1 MPTAH
6 PTPRHGTTA
15 RYRRGCKCER
25 CRSAN
30 AKAKSRQ
37 RARAKQRGATPILS
51 LVGDV
56 QIGTTPEPVAPVADS
71 RPEKRHVPAYGAMEK
86 SVSDDLASYDHDR
99 PFFNTLKAA
108 ALALAREIDD
118 IDSRTSKA
126 PLVKQLVDVV
136 REIKGKDADD
146 GQSLDQFLFGDIGNP
161 VVVAAPKGRNKA

>member
-1 MPTAH
+1 M
-6 PTPRHGTTA
+6 
-15 RYRRGCKCER
+15 
-25 CRSAN
+25 
-30 AKAKSRQ
+30 
-37 RARAKQRGATPILS
+37 
-51 LVGDV
+51 
-56 QIGTTPEPVAPVADS
+56 
-71 RPEKRHVPAYGAMEK
+71 PAYGAMEK